1 MKQVIN
7 IPVYYHVDND
17 NKIVIDYE
25 QMNEFYNTKIERLK
39 IDTEI
44 TNKKYR

>member
-7 IPVYYHVDND
+7 IPVYYHIDDN

>member
-7 IPVYYHVDND
+7 IPVYYHVDDN

>member
-7 IPVYYHVDND
+7 VPVYYHIDDN

-25 QMNEFYNTKIERLK
+25 QMNEFYNAKIERLK